1 MPIVLNS
8 LARVVDASAR
18 HTYKASEVMLA
29 HKFDLESTCRGKCF
43 IPYTGAARCIARQ
56 PASAAP
62 PRLGVRVAH
71 AHGHSGQRALET
83 RRLTAARLL
92 YAGCLTL

>member
-29 HKFDLESTCRGKCF
+29 HKFDLESTCRGKCL
-43 IPYTGAARCIARQ
+43 IPYGGAGALRQ
-56 PASAAP
+56 PAI
-62 PRLGVRVAH
+62 
-71 AHGHSGQRALET
+71 QRRHRESE
-83 RRLTAARLL
+83 
-92 YAGCLTL
+92 

>member
-29 HKFDLESTCRGKCF
+29 HKFDLESTCRGKCL
-43 IPYTGAARCIARQ
+43 IPYRGAVHCAMQ
-56 PASAAP
+56 PAS
-62 PRLGVRVAH
+62 
-71 AHGHSGQRALET
+71 QRRHRESE
-83 RRLTAARLL
+83 
-92 YAGCLTL
+92 